1 MPLKPD
7 QVKRLPLE
15 SGLKKPLKQ
24 DLPKAAE
31 PVSGA
36 CCMAAINTSLPLNR
50 VCEIDINNMRYNIS
64 RIKALADA
72 SHYDGMFAVVKG
84 NAYGHGVLKT
94 MEIAAEFGIH
104 DFGVATLGEA
114 VFLRKNGCQ
123 GRILVLGPPLPEEF
137 NFYAYHR
144 IDMMIPSE
152 WVAKELI
159 KWNETTHLTVDVHF
173 MIDTGMNRIGLE
185 YQEAYSIISEIV
197 HQTSSVKFIGLC
209 THLNDVTGDHGK
221 EYTNMQFRRYLA
233 VFNKLKRNG
242 INVPLFH
249 IENSDS
255 LFEDAIDDE
264 VIGQLLTAGTSGMS
278 RTGSAIFGL
287 AKGQKPIMTFK
298 ATVRHIQVVS
308 QGETVGY
315 GRKYTPEEDVLVA
328 TLSVGYADGYPKGC
342 NLKAKVRIGN
352 SNFLVIGMAMDM
364 MMILLGPKQDEEAQ
378 SVKLG
383 DWAVLWGTREDDP
396 CVYEI
401 AKIGQVGMV
410 EITCG
415 LGERVARTFVNST
428 MNTGYE

>member
-1 MPLKPD
+1 MPLKPE
-7 QVKRLPLE
+7 QIKSLPQYVPQLQ
-15 SGLKKPLKQ
+15 LKMPSKQ
-24 DLPKAAE
+24 DLRQ
-31 PVSGA
+31 SSQLSS
-36 CCMAAINTSLPLNR
+36 MSAINNALPLNR
-50 VCEIDINNMRYNIS
+50 VCEIDINNLRYNIS

-72 SHYDGMFAVVKG
+72 SHYNGMFAVVKG

-94 MEIAAEFGIH
+94 MQIAAEFGIH

-114 VFLRKNGCQ
+114 VFLRENGCE

-137 NFYAYHR
+137 SFYACHN
-144 IDMMIPSE
+144 IDLMIPSS
-152 WVAKELI
+152 WVAEQLI
-159 KWNETTHLTVDVHF
+159 TWSETTHMTIDVHF

-185 YQEAYSIISEIV
+185 YQEAYDIISKIV
-197 HQTSSVKFIGLC
+197 QKTSTVKFVGLC

-221 EYTNMQFRRYLA
+221 EYTNVQFRRYLS

-264 VIGQLLTAGTSGMS
+264 VIGQLLTAGTQGMS

-298 ATVRHIQVVS
+298 ATVRHIQVVAA
-308 QGETVGY
+308 GETVGY

-342 NLKAKVRIGN
+342 NLKAKVRIGTN
-352 SNFLVIGMAMDM
+352 NFLVIGMAMDM
-364 MMILLGPKQDEEAQ
+364 MMILLGPKDDSDAQ
-378 SVKLG
+378 SVNLG
-383 DWAVLWGTREDDP
+383 DWAVLWGTKQEDP
-396 CVYEI
+396 NVYEL
-401 AKIGQVGMV
+401 AKIGGVGSV

-415 LGERVARTFVNST
+415 IGERVARTFVDSSDVL
-428 MNTGYE
+428 MHE